1 MSLKSV
7 LSFASFSELSEN
19 ALERAAKIAAQ
30 RAIPLHVLR
39 HPGDDVSRVP
49 DYHQRLVLRVAQLA
63 QRHGADVRIAAKNE
77 AGLARWLQTGAQE
90 LLVVLDPKTARLPLQ
105 SGSLLKQ
112 RSCPL
117 WIVKQPATH
126 QQRELLLPYRE
137 AQEADRLLRF
147 AGQIAAGPEREMFVF
162 EPPCVAAAKSNSAR
176 VEGPRRE
183 WPPPPDDAAGGY
195 RLRHSDYLSTR
206 LNRAV
211 RGFGPAGAA
220 LRIGNQAR
228 YSAADLIITPYRSAS
243 LLEVL
248 LQRSLRDRLVDGL
261 LGGLNCDLVFLP
273 EPEGERS
280 ALTAV
285 GRLRQALLP
294 GPLVPASAKEHR
306 HG

>member
-19 ALERAAKIAAQ
+19 ALERAAMIAAQ

-39 HPGDDVSRVP
+39 HPGDDVSRIP
-49 DYHQRLVLRVAQLA
+49 DYHRRLALRVAQLA
-63 QRHGADVRIAAKNE
+63 QRHGADVRIAARS
-77 AGLARWLQTGAQE
+77 AQGLARWLQTEAQE

-105 SGSLLKQ
+105 PCSLLKQ

-126 QQRELLLPYRE
+126 QQRDVLLPYRE
-137 AQEADRLLRF
+137 AQEGDRLLRF
-147 AGQIAAGPEREMFVF
+147 AGQVAADLEREMFVF
-162 EPPCVAAAKSNSAR
+162 EPTCVAAVKFESAR

-183 WPPPPDDAAGGY
+183 WPPPSDDAAGGH

-211 RGFGPAGAA
+211 RGFGSAGAA
-220 LRIGNQAR
+220 LRIRNQAR
-228 YSAADLIITPYRSAS
+228 YSGADLVIAPYRSVS
-243 LLEVL
+243 LLEAL

-261 LGGLNCDLVFLP
+261 DCDLVLLP

-285 GRLRQALLP
+285 GRLRQAMTPGLP
-294 GPLVPASAKEHR
+294 VPATAKEHR